1 MTRSS
6 LVFLNLLVA
15 ASQVSTEKEIR
26 RQLDE
31 WAAAWQDP
39 ESPAAIRSFLHNDVN
54 FGVASTYASWAADL
68 PNVAKNYAVAAAV
81 LESVALLPD
90 CLIELKIRDELQT
103 RCPQKMYKIA
113 IQKLFSMGDTTG
125 ADDTWKRARSLFR
138 GSTRAFPEVLPE
150 DEAAIP
156 WPSAVETPTVWVR
169 GLTRQPFWD
178 CHKAWPFVRH
188 LEAQFGRILSEA
200 VLAAPKLQK
209 AYPYLFAAGSWQN
222 LFLYR
227 GHTWNA
233 EICAVMPHTCEL
245 LLPEIPTKPGLPYVM
260 PNNEEIVLFRSVGGA
275 YVGPHTGAVNNQIN
289 IHLTLKG
296 GTGVY
301 LEVAG
306 EKVELQAGKAVCF
319 QDSYLHSLEHDD
331 ESQERLSLVVRVL
344 HPQYEMQSLNDTRA
358 TEAEG
363 ALHQWSESGALRKEL
378 SRLREHYR
386 KMHDHSED
394 PCRAPKPSESE
405 VKKVQE
411 MFNFLSKPWNSEA
424 TESLDAIVVLS
435 NWYDRISKIRKVLDL
450 AAKHR
455 NAPIILVGGRGRLS
469 SIQAAE
475 LNGEA
480 HATLAQLLVLME
492 IPGELGS
499 IITNRVVAISC
510 NECPTEELR
519 MKCGCVGNTGFN
531 TDRFLDW
538 AAKHLPPVARPRR
551 IAVVEES
558 YLVRRV
564 AATVLGRLQG
574 FGRQTVH
581 NRTTMEISVVNARE
595 SEDSKALREMME
607 VHEAMPSAMI
617 HLMADEV
624 VRLENYSTGVGG
636 SPQLFP
642 TEFVA
647 EANKTDEF
655 HRLLSVAKDLS
666 AQYAEPMERVAADRR
681 MFWRCVAP
689 RDLQNPA
696 AWTVPEAP
704 GEAFSYWRTGPERHE
719 PPEPSEQLEQPARPG
734 RVCNEP

>member
-1 MTRSS
+1 VI
-6 LVFLNLLVA
+6 LQLVA

-26 RQLDE
+26 WQLDD
-31 WAAAWQDP
+31 WAAAWQDS
-39 ESPAAIRSFLHNDVN
+39 ESPERIRNFLQNVS

-68 PNVAKNYAVAAAV
+68 PNVAPNYAVAAVV
-81 LESVALLPD
+81 LESVALLPE
-90 CLIELKIRDELQT
+90 CLIELKLRDELQT

-113 IQKLFSMGDTTG
+113 IQKLFSMGDSQG
-125 ADDTWKRARSLFR
+125 ADNTWKRARSLFR

-156 WPSAVETPTVWVR
+156 WPSAMETPTVWVR
-169 GLTRQPFWD
+169 GLSRQPFWD
-178 CHKAWPFVRH
+178 CHQAWPFVRH

-200 VLAAPKLQK
+200 VLAAPKLEK

-233 EICAVMPHTCEL
+233 EICAVMPHTCQL
-245 LLPEIPTKPGLPYVM
+245 LLPEIPTKPGLPYVV

-289 IHLTLKG
+289 IHLTLKAG
-296 GTGVY
+296 KGVF

-319 QDSYLHSLEHDD
+319 QDSYLHSLEHQES

-344 HPQYEMQSLNDTRA
+344 HPQYEMQSLKENGA

-363 ALHQWSESGALRKEL
+363 TLNKWSESGALRKEL

-386 KMHDHSED
+386 KMQDQSED
-394 PCRAPKPSESE
+394 PCRSPKPNSSELQ
-405 VKKVQE
+405 KAQE
-411 MFNFLSKPWNSEA
+411 MFSFLSKPWNSEA
-424 TESLDAIVVLS
+424 LNEPLDAIVVLS
-435 NWYDRISKIRKVLDL
+435 NWYDRISKVRKVLEL

-499 IITNRVVAISC
+499 LITNRVVAISC

-538 AAKHLPPVARPRR
+538 AAKHLPPSERPRR

-564 AATVLGRLQG
+564 VATVLGRLKG
-574 FGRQTVH
+574 FGTPRVH
-581 NRTTMEISVVNARE
+581 NHTTMQISVVNARDR
-595 SEDSKALREMME
+595 EDTTALQEMME

-624 VRLENYSTGVGG
+624 VRLENYSTGAGG

-642 TEFVA
+642 PEFGEVGM
-647 EANKTDEF
+647 NEF
-655 HRLLSVAKDLS
+655 KQLLSVAEDLS
-666 AQYAEPMERVAADRR
+666 AQYAEPMERVAGDRR
-681 MFWRCVAP
+681 LFWRCVAP

-704 GEAFSYWRTGPERHE
+704 GEAYSFWRSER
-719 PPEPSEQLEQPARPG
+719 PA
-734 RVCNEP
+734 VCDPNEPCGK